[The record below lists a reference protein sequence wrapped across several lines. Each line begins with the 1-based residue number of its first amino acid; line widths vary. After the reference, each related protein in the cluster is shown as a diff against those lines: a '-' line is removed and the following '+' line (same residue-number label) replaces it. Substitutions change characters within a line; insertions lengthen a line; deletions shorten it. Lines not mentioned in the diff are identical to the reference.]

1 MCQIPFGNEKVVAAA
16 EEDEEEVNE
25 ETLLVTVVPIL
36 EAETRVVHRTH
47 TPCECLWD
55 RVL

>member
-1 MCQIPFGNEKVVAAA
+1 MSQMLTKA
-16 EEDEEEVNE
+16 
-25 ETLLVTVVPIL
+25 T
-36 EAETRVVHRTH
+36 TRGLHRTH